1 MVSPSGRYYD
11 SIERYEH
18 IEWRNDTKILK
29 HPRDKVG
36 DYQRRVLIH
45 IPIGL
50 LIGIPILGYPVLKLF
65 IRYEENE
72 DAHTKDQAWKDY
84 AGAIAGACITVIITI
99 ALTTLIILKLIGVL

>member
-11 SIERYEH
+11 SLERYEH

-45 IPIGL
+45 IPLGL
-50 LIGIPILGYPVLKLF
+50 VMSIPILGWGLILLF
-65 IRYEENE
+65 IYYEWSE
-72 DAHTKDQAWKDY
+72 DFWVHDFAWKDV
-84 AGAIAGACITVIITI
+84 AGAIGGYTVGT
-99 ALTTLIILKLIGVL
+99 LGWLTLIILKLIGVL